1 MIFDAQ
7 AASMTYNEFVRFKE
21 LLFNVSGITLRSEK
35 QAMVENRLAKRVRKL
50 GMANYSQYYERVVS
64 DESELQILLNLL
76 TTNTTYFFREKEHFD
91 FLKREYLPKFKGNSF
106 RVWSAACSRG
116 AEPYTLA
123 MVLDDALSVRRL
135 SWEIFASDI
144 NMEELEKAVIAL
156 YPMSEADKIPPD
168 YLRRYC
174 LRGENGFDG
183 QFLIKDSLAQKVRF
197 FRVNLMEKLPPELG
211 GEFDVIFLRNM
222 LIYFSEQERRE
233 IVERLVSKL
242 KRGGLLFIGH
252 SETLNRITDV
262 VRQVKPTIYIKP

>member
-1 MIFDAQ
+1 MFNDQLAP
-7 AASMTYNEFVRFKE
+7 MTPREFVLFKD
-21 LLFNVSGITLRSEK
+21 LLFNVAGITLRSEK
-35 QAMVENRLAKRVRKL
+35 HTMVENRLAKRIRKL
-50 GMANYSQYYERVVS
+50 GVATYSQYYDRVVS
-64 DESELQILLNLL
+64 EDSELQILLNLL
-76 TTNTTYFFREKEHFD
+76 TTNTTYFFREQEHFD
-91 FLKREYLPKFKGNSF
+91 FLKREYLPKYKGNSF

-116 AEPYTLA
+116 AEPYSLA

-144 NMEELEKAVIAL
+144 NMEELEKAVTAL
-156 YPMSEADKIPPD
+156 YPMSEADKIPND

-174 LRGENGFDG
+174 LRGEGSFDG
-183 QFLIKDSLAQKVRF
+183 QFLIKDTLAQKVRF
-197 FRVNLMEKLPPELG
+197 FRINLMEKLPNELG

-222 LIYFSEQERRE
+222 LIYFSEQERKD
-233 IVERLVSKL
+233 IVERLVTKL